1 MLFQPGP
8 ATISAVLSPALRD
21 CPTKLFVETTTNCN
35 LGCFMCVKQTGEC
48 GIIEGEMSSATFKA
62 LEVALPRAEA
72 LILNGVGEPLLH
84 PNIETFISQ
93 AKRLMPEGSWIGFQS
108 NGLLIDDQRARD
120 LLEAGLDKICI
131 SVDAVTPE
139 KLKKLRE
146 GAEISNLDTALS
158 ALAKAKFS
166 VGKPRFQIGVEV
178 VVMRSNLSELPD
190 TLEWAASRGATF
202 ALVTHVLP
210 YDADHADEAVYL
222 SCSGEALD
230 LLKRWREKA
239 SAAGVDIDQYPNII
253 WNYSKNP
260 AEQRVIEFV
269 ELMRAEAEQQNVFLD
284 LKKLFALDT
293 SWLAQVTEVFAK
305 AEQVAQDAGLEL
317 ELPKLLLKENRRC
330 EFVEDGSAFI
340 SWQGDVHPCY
350 FLWHNYHCYA
360 SGWDQTVKPK
370 IFGNLNEQPI
380 LEIWN
385 SPEFTTFREN
395 VTRYDYPYCSS
406 CGLAPC
412 DYIQTE
418 EFEQDCHI
426 NQEPCGSCLWCMG
439 LFQCLR

>member
-1 MLFQPGP
+1 MIEQSNFNEKTRQ
-8 ATISAVLSPALRD
+8 PALRNY
-21 CPTKLFVETTTNCN
+21 PTKLFVETTTNCN
-35 LGCFMCVKQTGEC
+35 LGCFMCVKQAGKC
-48 GIIEGEMSSATFKA
+48 GITEGEMSSATLKA
-62 LEVALPRAEA
+62 LDAALPHAEA

-84 PNIETFISQ
+84 PKIEAFITQ
-93 AKRLMPEGSWIGFQS
+93 AKQLMPKESWIGFQT
-108 NGLLIDDQRARD
+108 NGLLIDDQRARV
-120 LLEAGLDKICI
+120 LLDAGLDKICV
-131 SVDAVTPE
+131 SVDSLSPE

-146 GAEISNLDTALS
+146 GAEISDIDQALN
-158 ALAKAKFS
+158 ALAKAKIS
-166 VGKPRFQIGVEV
+166 VGRPEFQIGVEI
-178 VVMRSNLSELPD
+178 VVMRSNLTDLPA
-190 TLEWAASRGATF
+190 TLRWAASRGATF

-210 YDADHADEAVYL
+210 YAEGHAVESVYL
-222 SCSGEALD
+222 PCSAEAIE
-230 LLKRWREKA
+230 LLNHWREKA
-239 SAAGVDIDQYPNII
+239 TAAGVAIDQYPNIV
-253 WNYSKNP
+253 WNYSKNI

-269 ELMRAEAEQQNVFLD
+269 EQMKADAEQQKIFLD

-293 SWLAQVTEVFAK
+293 SWLGQVTEVFAA
-305 AEQVAQDAGLEL
+305 AEQVARDEGLEL

-330 EFVEDGSAFI
+330 EFIEDGSAFI
-340 SWQGDVHPCY
+340 SWAGDVHPCY
-350 FLWHNYHCYA
+350 FLWHDYHCYA

-370 IFGNLNEQPI
+370 VCGNLNEQPI

-385 SPEFTTFREN
+385 SAEFKSFREN

>member
-1 MLFQPGP
+1 
-8 ATISAVLSPALRD
+8 
-21 CPTKLFVETTTNCN
+21 
-35 LGCFMCVKQTGEC
+35 MCVKQTGKC
-48 GIIEGEMSSATFKA
+48 GILEGEMSSATFNA
-62 LEVALPRAEA
+62 LEEALPHAEA

-84 PNIETFISQ
+84 PEIETFIRQ
-93 AKRLMPEGSWIGFQS
+93 AKKLLPKESWVGFQS
-108 NGLLIDDQRARD
+108 NGLLINDLRART

-131 SVDAVTPE
+131 SVDSVTPE
-139 KLKKLRE
+139 KLSPLRE
-146 GAEISNLDTALS
+146 GADISNIGKAFDALS
-158 ALAKAKFS
+158 KAKFS
-166 VGKPRFQIGVEV
+166 VSRPDFQIGVEI
-178 VVMRSNLSELPD
+178 VVMRSNLTELPD
-190 TLEWAASRGATF
+190 TLRWAARHGASF
-202 ALVTHVLP
+202 ALVSHVLP
-210 YDADHADEAVYL
+210 YDADHADEAVYE
-222 SCSGEALD
+222 SCSSEAIA
-230 LLKRWREKA
+230 LLSKWRGKA
-239 SAAGVDIDQYPNII
+239 AAAKVDIDRYPKVL

-260 AEQRVIEFV
+260 EEQRVIDFV
-269 ELMRAEAEQQNVFLD
+269 EQMKTDAEQQKIFLD
-284 LKKLFALDT
+284 LKKLFALDID
-293 SWLAQVTEVFAK
+293 WLDQVKTIFSEAQ
-305 AEQVAQDAGLEL
+305 QVAREEEL
-317 ELPKLLLKENRRC
+317 ELNLPEVLLKENRRC

-350 FLWHNYHCYA
+350 FLWHNYHCYS

-370 IFGNLNEQPI
+370 VFGNLKTQKI

-385 SPEFTTFREN
+385 STEFKIFREN

>member
-1 MLFQPGP
+1 MTRPPDSILNKTDP
-8 ATISAVLSPALRD
+8 AVLRD
-21 CPTKLFVETTTNCN
+21 YPTKLFVETTTHCN

-48 GIIEGEMSSATFKA
+48 AITEGEMSTATFMA
-62 LEVALPRAEA
+62 IEAALPRAEA

-84 PNIETFISQ
+84 PEIETFIAQ
-93 AKRLMPEGSWIGFQS
+93 AKKLMPKESWIGFQT
-108 NGLLIDDQRARD
+108 NGLLIDDLRARA

-131 SVDAVTPE
+131 SVDAITPE
-139 KLKKLRE
+139 KLTQLRE
-146 GAEISNLDTALS
+146 GAEISNLEKAFS
-158 ALAKAKFS
+158 ALAKAKLC
-166 VGKPRFQIGVEV
+166 VGRPEFQIGVEI
-178 VVMRSNLSELPD
+178 VVMRSNLAELPD
-190 TLEWAASRGATF
+190 TLRWAATRGATL
-202 ALVTHVLP
+202 ALVSHVLP
-210 YDADHADEAVYL
+210 YEAEHAAEAVYE
-222 SCSGEALD
+222 SCSAEAIA
-230 LLKRWREKA
+230 LLKKWREKA
-239 SAAGVDIDQYPNII
+239 ATVGVNIDRYPKVL
-253 WNYSKNP
+253 WNFRKNTD
-260 AEQRVIEFV
+260 EQRVIDFV
-269 ELMRAEAEQQNVFLD
+269 EQMKADAEQQQVFLD

-293 SWLAQVTEVFAK
+293 DWLGQVAEIFSK
-305 AEQVAQDAGLEL
+305 AEQVALEEGLDL
-317 ELPKLLLKENRRC
+317 KLPELLLKENRRC

-360 SGWDQTVKPK
+360 SGWEQTVKPK
-370 IFGNLNEQPI
+370 IFGNLHEQPV

-385 SPEFTTFREN
+385 STEFKNFREN
-395 VTRYDYPYCSS
+395 VSRYDYPYCAS